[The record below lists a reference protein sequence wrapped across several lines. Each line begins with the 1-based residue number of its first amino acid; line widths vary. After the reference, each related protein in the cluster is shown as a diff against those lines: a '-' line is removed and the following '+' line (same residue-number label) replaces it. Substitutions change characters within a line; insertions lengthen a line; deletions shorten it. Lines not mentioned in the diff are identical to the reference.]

1 MISSFNLSLFRRDHR
16 NHERTTNSSN
26 KCGFSRTISTRFSK
40 VPLEAWCL
48 LIQLKSTSQTW
59 RRPSQ
64 SHSAWRQDSAFEEH
78 WWQVSSSKI
87 LLFFRFSIFGSALV
101 QAFHKNC
108 FTFPGTLAFH
118 NFFPETSGPLR
129 IWNKRCT
136 RIFLTT
142 QPLIA
147 RAYHIGSITTLQPEQ
162 TVGLAGGA
170 QRDSFYF
177 LSFKR
182 QENAI
187 NKAVVPIIFLWVNKG
202 WYSGISEG
210 RGGGDRIRPWDS
222 PGSQLDS

>member
-1 MISSFNLSLFRRDHR
+1 MAGVIVQNPPFLQIFHFRQRISASFPQELFYLPRH
-16 NHERTTNSSN
+16 
-26 KCGFSRTISTRFSK
+26 IS
-40 VPLEAWCL
+40 
-48 LIQLKSTSQTW
+48 
-59 RRPSQ
+59 
-64 SHSAWRQDSAFEEH
+64 
-78 WWQVSSSKI
+78 
-87 LLFFRFSIFGSALV
+87 
-101 QAFHKNC
+101 
-108 FTFPGTLAFH
+108 FPY
-118 NFFPETSGPLR
+118 FFPETSGPLR